1 MLKRLML
8 AMHTPIYEA
17 RLRELVARIAPH
29 LRPGDRVL
37 DVGCGGGQLGAA
49 LMAQAPEGVVIVG
62 LERFRRGGEPIE
74 VHAYDGGA
82 IPFEDASYDVVILAD
97 VLHHE
102 NDPDY
107 LLSECRRVAKRF
119 LIVKDHLLE
128 GIAAWSRLSLI
139 DWAAN
144 APYGVKCLFRYNTH
158 QQWQDSHKRHSLRP
172 VEELASM
179 NLYPPMVNLLFG
191 RRLQYLAV
199 LGIEEPNGS

>member
-1 MLKRLML
+1 ML

-74 VHAYDGGA
+74 VHVYDGGA

-119 LIVKDHLLE
+119 LIVKDHQLE

-172 VEELASM
+172 VEDLASM

>member
-1 MLKRLML
+1 MFKCLMS
-8 AMHTPIYEA
+8 AMHAPIYEA
-17 RLRELVARIAPH
+17 RLRELGARIVPH

-37 DVGCGGGQLGAA
+37 DVGCGGGAIGSA
-49 LMAQAPEGVVIVG
+49 LMAKAPEGVVIEG
-62 LERFRRGGEPIE
+62 LERFKRGGEPIK

-82 IPFEDASYDVVILAD
+82 MPFDDASYDVVILAD

-102 NDPDY
+102 DDPDY
-107 LLSECRRVAKRF
+107 LLAECRRVAKRL
-119 LIVKDHLLE
+119 LILKDHKLE
-128 GIAAWSRLSLI
+128 GIAAWLRVSLI

-172 VEELASM
+172 IEELESM
-179 NLYPPMVNLLFG
+179 NIYPPVINLLFG

-199 LGIEEPNGS
+199 LGVDENNGG